1 MQMFH
6 IIFFLSII
14 HICSAI
20 VVNYDLLVADMS
32 FYNQTLMFA
41 LSENKKNGKDMLQ
54 LIENLMAHDAI
65 LVKEKKL
72 VNDCISA
79 SQILKYS
86 VVIMSKINRFGF
98 FVTIVF
104 MIMSY
109 PYNFYLEIKNTKNMK
124 KKTFV

>member
-1 MQMFH
+1 M
-6 IIFFLSII
+6 
-14 HICSAI
+14 
-20 VVNYDLLVADMS
+20 VNYDLLVADMS

-54 LIENLMAHDAI
+54 LIENLMAHDGI

-72 VNDCISA
+72 VNECISD
-79 SQILKYS
+79 SQVLIYS
-86 VVIMSKINRFGF
+86 VVIISKINRFGF

-109 PYNFYLEIKNTKNMK
+109 PYNFYLKIKNTKNMK
-124 KKTFV
+124 NKIDSIR